1 MWHYFERA
9 ATVLPDPFDAAIVA
23 TALVL
28 DVPLV
33 TVDRSIIAANLL
45 ETIS

>member
-1 MWHYFERA
+1 MWRHFERA
-9 ATVLPDPFDAAIVA
+9 AAVLPNPFDAAIVA

-33 TVDRSIIAANLL
+33 TVDRSIIAVNLV